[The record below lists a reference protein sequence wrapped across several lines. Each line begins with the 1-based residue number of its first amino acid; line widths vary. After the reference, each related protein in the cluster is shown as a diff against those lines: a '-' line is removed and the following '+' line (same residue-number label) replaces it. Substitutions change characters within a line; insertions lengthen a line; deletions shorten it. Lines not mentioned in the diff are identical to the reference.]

1 MHGIFFCSQGFKKTS
16 NALNF
21 DANIV
26 NIEYCFDC
34 FLPAGGDKVG
44 SLADAEFTLSLLQV
58 SFVLVLL

>member
-44 SLADAEFTLSLLQV
+44 SLADAEFTLSLLQL
-58 SFVLVLL
+58 SLMF